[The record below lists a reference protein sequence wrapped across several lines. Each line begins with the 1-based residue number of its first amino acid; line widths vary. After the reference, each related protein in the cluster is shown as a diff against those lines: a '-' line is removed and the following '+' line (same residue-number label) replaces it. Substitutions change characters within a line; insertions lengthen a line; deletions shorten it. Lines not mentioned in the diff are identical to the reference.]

1 MACPGVVEQQSS
13 ARRSAVEHD
22 KLADVVKL
30 DDAAALALSLPEV
43 VEGERFGHRT
53 WNVIDKAF
61 AWERPFSKAD
71 LKRFG
76 DETPPDGPI
85 VAVYLGDLGD
95 KEAVLQAGTKGVFTI
110 AHFNN
115 YPAVLAHLR
124 TITRTALRDL
134 LIDGWL
140 AQAPPALAAAHS
152 LRELRRLTRSGT
164 AR

>member
-1 MACPGVVEQQSS
+1 MARPGVIEQQTS
-13 ARRSAVEHD
+13 ARHSAVDHD

-30 DDAAALALSLPEV
+30 DVAAAMALSLPEV

-53 WNVIDKAF
+53 WSVIDKGF

-71 LKRFG
+71 IKRFG
-76 DETPPDGPI
+76 DELPPDGPI
-85 VAVYLGDLGD
+85 VAVYLGDLGE
-95 KEAVLQAGTKGVFTI
+95 KAAVLQAGTKGVFTI

-124 TITRTALRDL
+124 TISKTALRDL

-140 AQAPPALAAAHS
+140 AQAPPALIAAHS
-152 LRELRRLTRSGT
+152 LRELRRATVS
-164 AR
+164 

>member
-1 MACPGVVEQQSS
+1 MARPSVIKQQTS
-13 ARRSAVEHD
+13 ARRSALEHD

-30 DDAAALALSLPEV
+30 DVAAAIALSLPEV

-53 WNVIDKAF
+53 WSVIDKGF

-71 LKRFG
+71 IKRFG
-76 DETPPDGPI
+76 DEAPPDGPI
-85 VAVYLGDLGD
+85 LAVHLGDLGD

-124 TITRTALRDL
+124 TITKTALRDL

-140 AQAPPALAAAHS
+140 AQAPPALAEAHP
-152 LRELRRLTRSGT
+152 LRELRRAARS
-164 AR
+164 

>member
-1 MACPGVVEQQSS
+1 MAWPGVVEQHIS
-13 ARRSAVEHD
+13 AHRSAGEHD

-95 KEAVLQAGTKGVFTI
+95 TEAVLQAGTKGVFTI

-115 YPAVLAHLR
+115 YPAVLTHLR

-152 LRELRRLTRSGT
+152 PRELRRLMRSGT

>member
-1 MACPGVVEQQSS
+1 MAGSRVIKQQSVVGHS
-13 ARRSAVEHD
+13 ALEHD

-30 DDAAALALSLPEV
+30 DVAAALALSLPEV

-53 WNVIDKAF
+53 WNVIDKGF

-71 LKRFG
+71 IKRFG
-76 DETPPDGPI
+76 DEPPPDGPI
-85 VAVYLGDLGD
+85 VAVYLGDLGE
-95 KEAVLQAGTKGVFTI
+95 KEAVLQAGTTGVFTI

-124 TITRTALRDL
+124 TITKTALRDL

-140 AQAPPALAAAHS
+140 AQAPPALAEAHP
-152 LRELRRLTRSGT
+152 LTELRRATRGAT
-164 AR
+164 QA